1 MRTSTSASPFPC
13 CRRVQAIKGHS
24 YHVEQSLPP
33 TRQALLNTGRVDD
46 AFDWLVSMM
55 APEAWDRACSRSP
68 PGCKA
73 SEVSQEMS
81 RRKPALARKFSF
93 CIRTILQVDRG
104 DIAVMPCFANKQP
117 QRRRRPGE
125 RMFKMWNAG
134 RSREV
139 RPNIWSYTKVAGAC
153 WPWVSSCNAARRAWT
168 VFCFTKY
175 GPSHVAILNPH
186 RHYG

>member
-1 MRTSTSASPFPC
+1 MRTSTSASLFPC

-73 SEVSQEMS
+73 SEVSQEM
-81 RRKPALARKFSF
+81 RGRPPALARKFSF

-104 DIAVMPCFANKQP
+104 DVAVMPCFANKQP
-117 QRRRRPGE
+117 QRRRRAGE
-125 RMFKMWNAG
+125 RMFKMWNAEG
-134 RSREV
+134 VAKFVQIFGPTPKSPERAGLGSPPVTLPGERGLFFVLRSMV
-139 RPNIWSYTKVAGAC
+139 RPM
-153 WPWVSSCNAARRAWT
+153 
-168 VFCFTKY
+168 
-175 GPSHVAILNPH
+175 
-186 RHYG
+186 